1 MITARHFED
10 KMKEIA
16 EEYETNR
23 ETRER
28 LMMKL
33 MADALDSLGY
43 EAGTRIY
50 RGSCK
55 NGDTV

>member
-16 EEYETNR
+16 EEYQTNR

-33 MADALDSLGY
+33 MADTLDAWGY
-43 EAGTRIY
+43 SAGTKIY
-50 RGSCK
+50 REACK
-55 NGDTV
+55 NADTI